1 MSSGHRPRRACGDTD
16 PEMLEQLNW
25 ADYAILA
32 ILLLSIVVSFS
43 RGFLREALS
52 VIVWVAAFAVA
63 TAYADQVA
71 VRLTDYVAVP
81 SVRLAAGFLLL
92 LLAMLIVGGLV
103 SYLVGRLVEGTGLG
117 GTDRILGIVF
127 GLVRGVVVVVIL
139 VMLASLT
146 PLPQDPWWGE
156 SALLPRFV
164 DLAVLVRDLLP
175 AGYADYFQLG

>member
-1 MSSGHRPRRACGDTD
+1 MSGRSVPACGETD

-32 ILLLSIVVSFS
+32 ILLVSIVVSFS

-52 VIVWVAAFAVA
+52 IVVWVAAVVVA
-63 TAYADQVA
+63 TAYAEPVA
-71 VRLTDYVAVP
+71 SRLLDYIAVP

-92 LLAMLIVGGLV
+92 LVATLIVGGLV
-103 SYLVGRLVEGTGLG
+103 SSLVGRLVEGTDLG
-117 GTDRILGIVF
+117 GTDRLLGIVF

-139 VMLASLT
+139 VLVASLT
-146 PLPQDPWWGE
+146 PLPQDPWWSQ